1 MIMVSH
7 CVDYGLQIFD
17 NDPPIQTFH
26 DTLYIPRIPGHY
38 DSQFGLYDNYGRLIP
53 TAGPRRGWP
62 NAALGQSPSC
72 CVSPSDAFPLSP
84 EPTYFYGG
92 NITPHYGHF
101 MTETLPHYWCGRRFY
116 EGLKILVHAE
126 KTLDSLFAL
135 PWLADFFSL
144 LGLERKDF
152 VVFER
157 PTRIRMLIVAG
168 SAFEENHFA
177 HKAFARYCNE
187 LGEKHGEDIADG
199 RPIYLS
205 RAQYKSE
212 MRQIDGEPEVGAYLA
227 REGFSIVAPE
237 TLQVRQQLRLFS
249 EHRPTVGFVGS
260 AFHNSIFCRRPVGVA
275 LTCDG
280 LISSNFA
287 LMDQANEARIQY
299 VTAPEV
305 TLEKFVLGQPALYRL
320 NDPVHTARVLVD
332 LVYRRVWQN
341 EKTHDAEGIDKEKTY
356 LIRTYHQSWMQID
369 RQTGI
374 VFHGNGEGERIV
386 RLVLIWATKAGQRS
400 RLSRVTVLRLR
411 GTITKVQQF
420 TTGSINALMEG

>member
-1 MIMVSH
+1 
-7 CVDYGLQIFD
+7 
-17 NDPPIQTFH
+17 
-26 DTLYIPRIPGHY
+26 
-38 DSQFGLYDNYGRLIP
+38 
-53 TAGPRRGWP
+53 
-62 NAALGQSPSC
+62 
-72 CVSPSDAFPLSP
+72 
-84 EPTYFYGG
+84 
-92 NITPHYGHF
+92 
-101 MTETLPHYWCGRRFY
+101 MTETLPRYWCGRRFY

-212 MRQIDGEPEVGAYLA
+212 MRQINGEPEVGAYLA

-280 LISSNFA
+280 LISSNFT

-299 VTAPEV
+299 VTAPEI

-386 RLVLIWATKAGQRS
+386 RLVAHLGDKGWAALTTLPGDCLTVERDNHQGTTIYYRFHKRPDGRVAFYNDETHRFLCATPDGKICCD
-400 RLSRVTVLRLR
+400 RLESDDWEC
-411 GTITKVQQF
+411 F
-420 TTGSINALMEG
+420 TLEDA